1 MARKKTKH
9 DFKTRKRDGKIYMI
23 CRNSIEDVEHWSW
36 QFFKKTRRC
45 TNWEEVTS
53 ETAAVLCSSCT
64 QKTLPEPE
72 IGGGY
77 VSKGR
82 PRGWQFMKE
91 FVDPQGNVFHKGKE
105 QPELK
110 GTLQPTKIDRTP
122 KKKLSKQEKQDLK
135 DQILQQMAM
144 VRGQL
149 KNARWKKDIKSG
161 NSQLKKLERQLKKIR

>member
-1 MARKKTKH
+1 
-9 DFKTRKRDGKIYMI
+9 
-23 CRNSIEDVEHWSW
+23 
-36 QFFKKTRRC
+36 
-45 TNWEEVTS
+45 
-53 ETAAVLCSSCT
+53 
-64 QKTLPEPE
+64 
-72 IGGGY
+72 
-77 VSKGR
+77 
-82 PRGWQFMKE
+82 MKE

-105 QPELK
+105 QPDLK
-110 GTLQPTKIDRTP
+110 GTLEPTKIDRTP